1 MTELYLLRHAHAG
14 DPMAW
19 TAPDETRPLSEKGEK
34 QAERLGKFLAGVGFE
49 PDAIITSPKVR
60 AARTAEIVAGHLGK
74 PVAIDE
80 RLAGG
85 LDLPTVD
92 AIIHDA
98 GDPERVVI
106 VGHDPDFS
114 HLLGELLEAHVLF
127 TKKGAMARIDVERP
141 LRAGTGSLAWLVPP
155 ELLKPAR

>member
-1 MTELYLLRHAHAG
+1 MTELYFLRHAHAG
-14 DPMAW
+14 DPMTW
-19 TAPDETRPLSEKGEK
+19 TGPDEKRPLSEKGEK
-34 QAERLGKFLAGVGFE
+34 QTERLGEFLAGVGFV

-74 PVAIDE
+74 PVAVDD

-85 LDLPTVD
+85 LDLATVD

-114 HLLGELLEAHVLF
+114 DLLGELVGVHGLSM
-127 TKKGAMARIDVERP
+127 KKGAMARVDIDRP